1 MKKVFLSYEK
11 TLIFMGNATLVLGVM
26 TAVILAFT
34 TIYAPKEVYMS
45 GQYYNLGKEFNP
57 MGLAYTIATF
67 IGSIATWAI
76 FLSIAHASENIR
88 NIRFNSLPN
97 GTMAKNVS
105 ETEDKKFGSNLI
117 FGIGITVFAGVMLYL
132 ILS

>member
-57 MGLAYTIATF
+57 MG
-67 IGSIATWAI
+67 
-76 FLSIAHASENIR
+76 
-88 NIRFNSLPN
+88 
-97 GTMAKNVS
+97 
-105 ETEDKKFGSNLI
+105 
-117 FGIGITVFAGVMLYL
+117 
-132 ILS
+132 

>member
-76 FLSIAHASENIR
+76 FL
-88 NIRFNSLPN
+88 
-97 GTMAKNVS
+97 
-105 ETEDKKFGSNLI
+105 
-117 FGIGITVFAGVMLYL
+117 
-132 ILS
+132 

>member
-1 MKKVFLSYEK
+1 
-11 TLIFMGNATLVLGVM
+11 MGNATLVLGVM

-76 FLSIAHASENIR
+76 FLCIAHASENIR

-97 GTMAKNVS
+97 GTMAK
-105 ETEDKKFGSNLI
+105 TYLKPKTKNL
-117 FGIGITVFAGVMLYL
+117 GVILYL
-132 ILS
+132 ESESLYLQE